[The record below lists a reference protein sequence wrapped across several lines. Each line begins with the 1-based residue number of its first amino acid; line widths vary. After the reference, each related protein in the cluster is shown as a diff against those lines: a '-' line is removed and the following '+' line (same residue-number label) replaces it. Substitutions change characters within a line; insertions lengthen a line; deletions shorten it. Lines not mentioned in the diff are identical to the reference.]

1 MYLNKEQ
8 PATSNDF
15 YEDTI
20 FISDVLNLQLTPTPG
35 PTSTPIL
42 VPIGKLL
49 KGPVVDYDYVDGDGD
64 PSPGSL
70 RILTTGTY
78 HISFTLSGIRDS
90 SSMTIGSIIGFL
102 SVDNI
107 TTYGFAC
114 QNTSP
119 QFSTPLALNYDVCL
133 RLLANEVVRIYA
145 YNKSVTGDIILDPAS
160 GGLFNSNLV
169 ITRLL

>member
-1 MYLNKEQ
+1 MYLNKEK
-8 PATSNDF
+8 TSLSKEF

-20 FISDVLNLQLTPTPG
+20 FISDVLNFQLSPG
-35 PTSTPIL
+35 PSPIL
-42 VPIGKLL
+42 IPIGKLL
-49 KGPVVDYDYVDGDGD
+49 KGPVVDYNYTDINGD
-64 PSPGSL
+64 PSEGNL

-78 HISFTLSGIRDS
+78 HISFTLSGERDS
-90 SSMTIGSIIGFL
+90 SSMTIGSIIAYL
-102 SVDNI
+102 SINSL

-119 QFSTPLALNYDVCL
+119 QFTTPLTLNYDVCL
-133 RLLANEVVRIYA
+133 RLLEGEIVRVFA
-145 YNKSVTGDIILDPAS
+145 YNKSITGDITLDPVS